1 VEGLRAELAVTNQR
15 LEQTQLDMQKFAEE
29 RESLMTELETLRKEM
44 ENEKQRQVAT
54 EEERATILN
63 TRQIEEKRLETE
75 LATVENER
83 QEAALTIA
91 QLTSEKDD
99 SSKEFDALASQLE
112 NLTIDSR
119 PSKTN
124 SKKR

>member
-1 VEGLRAELAVTNQR
+1 
-15 LEQTQLDMQKFAEE
+15 
-29 RESLMTELETLRKEM
+29 M